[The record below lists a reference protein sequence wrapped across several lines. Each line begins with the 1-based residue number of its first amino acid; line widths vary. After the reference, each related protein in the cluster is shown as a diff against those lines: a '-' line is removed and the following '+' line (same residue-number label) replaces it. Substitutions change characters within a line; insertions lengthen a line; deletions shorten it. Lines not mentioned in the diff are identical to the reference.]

1 MLAVERPKRRVMV
14 AADASGIS
22 VHARIL
28 PREDGSRPS
37 VLRRKMSM
45 IARYS
50 AYHVHV
56 CSVCPLK
63 TKASAQLGR
72 DMHGRWCACAWPQNM
87 HAIKLTQMHTLVIC
101 LDVTAPGLTLSAV
114 DPRPHWFISFH
125 MAPLEPPSASRL

>member
-63 TKASAQLGR
+63 TKASAQLGGICTGGGVHV
-72 DMHGRWCACAWPQNM
+72 HGHKTCSTR
-87 HAIKLTQMHTLVIC
+87 
-101 LDVTAPGLTLSAV
+101 
-114 DPRPHWFISFH
+114 
-125 MAPLEPPSASRL
+125 

>member
-50 AYHVHV
+50 AYHV

-63 TKASAQLGR
+63 TKASAQLGGICTGGGVHV
-72 DMHGRWCACAWPQNM
+72 HGHKTCVR
-87 HAIKLTQMHTLVIC
+87 
-101 LDVTAPGLTLSAV
+101 
-114 DPRPHWFISFH
+114 
-125 MAPLEPPSASRL
+125 